1 MNPRKDILLISL
13 SLALLL
19 IGVAAFAGLQMGA
32 FPSLITPIVLDD
44 AAKAKNLHD
53 LSELPSLGAVY
64 PPSPRASLEDNV
76 KDWLSPDENEDS
88 WDYDL
93 FTTIDIVWDPVL
105 KDYVPR
111 RRKAEVMPPFGVA
124 LVFVGHPTYPF
135 ILSSTLKAR
144 SGKEE
149 DREFSLQNIKTK
161 QYIDHAKIKKPI
173 EEAPY
178 LTILKYEFRKEKD
191 ADGFITDRNVL
202 TVEDRQFGQTVE
214 IDDIKPL
221 QFKGRTDILIVSTSD
236 PAWSL
241 TLHTVGQTFTY
252 KDALYTVKGI
262 DLESKSVTFNKH
274 FAPNPKKPKKT
285 FTEELTVPPPP
296 PPPPPKAKAP
306 SVEKTPTKK

>member
-44 AAKAKNLHD
+44 AAKAENLRK

-64 PPSPRASLEDNV
+64 PSSPRASLEDNV

-111 RRKAEVMPPFGVA
+111 LRKAEIMPPFGIA
-124 LVFVGHPTYPF
+124 LVSVGHPTYPF

-221 QFKGRTDILIVSTSD
+221 QFKGRTDILIASTSD
-236 PAWSL
+236 PTWSL

-296 PPPPPKAKAP
+296 PPPKAKTP
-306 SVEKTPTKK
+306 SVEKTPIKK